1 MTMTKNQDGLGPA
14 DLAAVIAHSQIVV
27 AKPVTG
33 PLLPAGFGAV
43 DVAILEWI
51 AAEDLTFAAQ
61 YIQAQNFR
69 SFEVYL
75 IATFAYLLL
84 AVLLRHACR
93 LIGRRLFRA
102 I

>member
-1 MTMTKNQDGLGPA
+1 MLGS
-14 DLAAVIAHSQIVV
+14 AAVSQ
-27 AKPVTG
+27 
-33 PLLPAGFGAV
+33 
-43 DVAILEWI
+43 I

-75 IATFAYLLL
+75 VTTVAYLAL
-84 AVLLRHACR
+84 AIAVRHGCR

-102 I
+102 A